1 MKEIELVE
9 KINKV
14 DNVNEVDEINNTK
27 TDIINDIALI
37 NDFNLTT
44 IPYINRKY
52 KEFYEKNGYIPE
64 IFNAYNCYEVMEIA
78 PTITTNCGNAS
89 GTSSILII
97 Q

>member
-1 MKEIELVE
+1 ME

-14 DNVNEVDEINNTK
+14 DKVNEVDEVNEINNIK
-27 TDIINDIALI
+27 TESIINYIALI

-44 IPYINRKY
+44 SPYINRKY

-64 IFNAYNCYEVMEIA
+64 VFNAYNCCEVMEIA

-97 Q
+97 EQ